1 MPLLLIL
8 ARSKTSVLPIK
19 TLQYKFKRHR
29 LLASPPRGRPSGHL
43 TLAAATLTSPPLA
56 APLPERA
63 AGCSC
68 GPRGRRRRGS
78 LFSSPAD
85 WGGHG
90 CLVLP
95 EASSSAL
102 SGWRRR
108 RLGPP
113 DPVFPPAG
121 SGGRATRVAGC
132 AWGRLDAGRR
142 RRPARAAPTAIWRR
156 GCFVFVLWLL
166 VAPAGG

>member
-95 EASSSAL
+95 ELLIGVVGLAAEEARTTR
-102 SGWRRR
+102 SG
-108 RLGPP
+108 
-113 DPVFPPAG
+113 FPPAG

-142 RRPARAAPTAIWRR
+142 RRPARAAPAAIWRR